1 MIWADCLFVLCAA
14 EIISLFGQM
23 HEKVHAQ
30 VAYQLL
36 GLLVDPRLLRQL
48 LHDQLLHRGS
58 GEGDVRLHTEEY
70 SRVLVFAKSV
80 RVRAHLSVFVILS
93 GRRRLASDIVRV
105 SCCIN

>member
-48 LHDQLLHRGS
+48 LHDQLLHRGFHKNKKPGQTVHMQIEIMPS
-58 GEGDVRLHTEEY
+58 PVRKVQT
-70 SRVLVFAKSV
+70 
-80 RVRAHLSVFVILS
+80 I
-93 GRRRLASDIVRV
+93 
-105 SCCIN
+105 